1 MVKSLSPSS
10 SVKMIP
16 KLTAP
21 VFTKKNNSVSFINL
35 LEKTKPKKARKPKK
49 LIEDVKVP
57 KHLQSEE
64 ARIRSSFDE
73 KGYSMTM

>member
-16 KLTAP
+16 TLTAP

-35 LEKTKPKKARKPKK
+35 IEKTKPKKARKPKA
-49 LIEDVKVP
+49 LIQEKNIP
-57 KHLQSEE
+57 KHLQSEDPKCKF
-64 ARIRSSFDE
+64 S
-73 KGYSMTM
+73 

>member
-1 MVKSLSPSS
+1 MESKLKGLKPITDCGPTREQQSALSTMVKSLSPSS

-35 LEKTKPKKARKPKK
+35 LEKTKPKKARKPKP
-49 LIEDVKVP
+49 LIED
-57 KHLQSEE
+57 
-64 ARIRSSFDE
+64 
-73 KGYSMTM
+73 